1 VTGLVV
7 RAVER
12 LHGHL
17 GWLSALALAHPAVL
31 LGRRPR
37 RDVAVVAT
45 AATVLV
51 TIGGGL
57 GAALYPHYRA
67 EVKPRLFAAST
78 FAGEL
83 FERKEHLGA
92 AVLVLAW
99 TGLALLWARRAGD
112 AAQIDCGRLA
122 FVAYAGAATLALVVA
137 SAGLLVAAH
146 ASF

>member
-1 VTGLVV
+1 VTDLVV
-7 RAVER
+7 RAAER

-17 GWLSALALAHPAVL
+17 GWLAALALVHPAVL
-31 LGRRPR
+31 LRRRPR
-37 RDVAVVAT
+37 RDVAIVAT

-51 TIGGGL
+51 TIGAGL
-57 GAALYPHYRA
+57 GAALYPRYRL
-67 EVKPRLFAAST
+67 EVKPRLFGAST

-99 TGLALLWARRAGD
+99 AGLALVWVRRAGD
-112 AAQIDCGRLA
+112 EAHIACGRLA

-137 SAGLLVAAH
+137 GAGLLVAAH